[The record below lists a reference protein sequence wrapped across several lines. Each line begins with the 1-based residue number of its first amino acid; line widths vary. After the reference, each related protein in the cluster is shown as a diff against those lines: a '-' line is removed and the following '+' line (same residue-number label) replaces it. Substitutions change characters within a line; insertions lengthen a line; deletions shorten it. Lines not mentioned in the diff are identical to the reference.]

1 VDRRRIIDK
10 VFEELE
16 KSSSKHARLYE
27 PFPTPIPSDKREE
40 RSEDVKG
47 TVREAPRRLSQTDS

>member
-1 VDRRRIIDK
+1 VDRRPIIDK

-27 PFPTPIPSDKREE
+27 PYWTPIPPNKREDQ
-40 RSEDVKG
+40 SEDLKG
-47 TVREAPRRLSQTDS
+47 AVREVPALRR